1 MIVLEA
7 QKELEDKSGH
17 FYMQNFMTLR
27 LVMVSGRSRAIRS
40 LPEQKIEIFDH
51 ESPLLQTS
59 PDPPSPSSLDPTVV
73 DAYLNLQINH
83 VDTEPRFTQKSVR

>member
-27 LVMVSGRSRAIRS
+27 LVMVSGGSRAIRS
-40 LPEQKIEIFDH
+40 LSEQKIEISDH

-59 PDPPSPSSLDPTVV
+59 PDPPSPSSLDPTVGV
-73 DAYLNLQINH
+73 FGEYKTALHYGLNQIVIENEH
-83 VDTEPRFTQKSVR
+83 

>member
-17 FYMQNFMTLR
+17 FYMQNFIRLR
-27 LVMVSGRSRAIRS
+27 LVMVSGGSRAIRS
-40 LPEQKIEIFDH
+40 LSEQKIEIFDH

-59 PDPPSPSSLDPTVV
+59 PDPLSPSSLDPTVV
-73 DAYLNLQINH
+73 FGDHKHLEKVL
-83 VDTEPRFTQKSVR
+83 R